1 MSTYLDSSV
10 LLRCVLG
17 EPGALRL
24 ADLDPGHTSALAEV
38 ECLRTLDRLHRTGR
52 LAADDFAARRAA
64 IFDLLEALEVV
75 NLSAPILR
83 RAAEPFPTALGTPDA
98 LHLATALLWRERHP
112 RGNAPFAT
120 HDGELARAARA
131 CGLDVVGVKTGKP
144 IMRRT
149 P

>member
-1 MSTYLDSSV
+1 MSTYVDSSV

-52 LAADDFAARRAA
+52 LTPDDVAARRAA
-64 IFDLLEALEVV
+64 IFDLLEGLEVV
-75 NLSAPILR
+75 DLSAPVLR
-83 RAAEPFPTALGTPDA
+83 RAAEPYPTALGTLDA

-131 CGLDVVGVKTGKP
+131 CGLDVVGCEPEPSTK
-144 IMRRT
+144 RRT
-149 P
+149 R